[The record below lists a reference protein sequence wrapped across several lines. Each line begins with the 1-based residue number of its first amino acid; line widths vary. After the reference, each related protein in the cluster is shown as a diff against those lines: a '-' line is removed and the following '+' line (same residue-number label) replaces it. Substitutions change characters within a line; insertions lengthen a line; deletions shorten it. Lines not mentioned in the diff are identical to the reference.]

1 MKSFCVTL
9 LLWQCT
15 HVHPLPLPAQFGS
28 VPVLTPD
35 QQAAFKQLGES
46 AAKDMERLVPEEA
59 KQKMRS
65 LFKSNLDS
73 LPEAIRNDISTKQGE
88 VLAMLPEAARK
99 SIDGTPSNL
108 KFVQQVDEASQTLDV
123 ELRSRVKDKM
133 MEGYKS
139 SLQAIQ
145 HADPMF
151 GHKVMA
157 ANKEVMEGLS
167 PGVKE
172 QLSATQQETQ
182 KKIQQ
187 IMSSGNP
194 AGGFQSFAM

>member
-1 MKSFCVTL
+1 V
-9 LLWQCT
+9 WN
-15 HVHPLPLPAQFGS
+15 
-28 VPVLTPD
+28 
-35 QQAAFKQLGES
+35 
-46 AAKDMERLVPEEA
+46 RLVPEEA

-133 MEGYKS
+133 MEGGR
-139 SLQAIQ
+139 
-145 HADPMF
+145 
-151 GHKVMA
+151 GHCSR
-157 ANKEVMEGLS
+157 L
-167 PGVKE
+167 
-172 QLSATQQETQ
+172 LD
-182 KKIQQ
+182 
-187 IMSSGNP
+187 
-194 AGGFQSFAM
+194 